1 MLTSRTHPNLLDRT
15 RSALLVV
22 DMQEAFRDYVA
33 GFDELV
39 DNVRLLVTGAARLG
53 VPVAWSEQ
61 YPSGLGS
68 TVVELAGGDAPVI
81 GSTFEKLEFA
91 ASLAASWQ
99 QLPERVRDARQ
110 FVVVGIEAHVCV
122 RQTALALRAEGCDVH
137 VCVDAVGSHTAVHR
151 DTALAALDQ
160 AGVHLATVEQVLFDW
175 LREAGTPE
183 FKDVQA
189 LLKQHAPS

>member
-1 MLTSRTHPNLLDRT
+1 MLMPHTHPNLLDRT
-15 RSALLVV
+15 RSTLLVV
-22 DMQEAFRDYVA
+22 DVQEAFRNYVA

-39 DNVRLLVTGAARLG
+39 GNIRLLATGAARVG
-53 VPVAWSEQ
+53 VPVVWSEQ
-61 YPSGLGS
+61 YPSGLGA
-68 TVVELAGGDAPVI
+68 TVAELAGEDGPAI

-91 ASLAASWQ
+91 APLAPAWQ
-99 QLPERVRDARQ
+99 ELPARARESRQ

-137 VCVDAVGSHTAVHR
+137 VCVDAVGSHTELHR
-151 DTALAALDQ
+151 DTALTSLEQ

-189 LLKQHAPS
+189 LLKQHVTS